1 MAKDTKSKDTVNPAE
16 PAAPTSPATPTAE
29 AAGTDGGSS
38 PNLPATRSDNTL
50 DEYRRLYLP
59 ARDAM
64 VEKLNS
70 LVSTLQGEPQKLIQ
84 SLIRSANPQ
93 RKGREEMES
102 RWMIPTIRVVQGMT
116 KEKPDKA
123 QPGDLF
129 TTSGY
134 IITQPMKVTPI
145 YVFSSNRMF
154 PEGGTGGNKAPVC
167 YAPDAKY
174 GKPFGECVK
183 CQNLPLGLNAT
194 GAITECDNGVNFV
207 VLSEDMKLYRME
219 FFKTSR
225 KAGVRMDQLSAACDS
240 IWDRWF
246 SVKTQVQT
254 GNGNEWHIFRISP
267 SGEDTP
273 DHVRQAADTIYDL
286 VHAERRIF
294 LKLYYDAIARGDTA
308 AAGVNEQVD
317 LASMGIVD
325 GTGDNPDLAGG
336 GI

>member
-1 MAKDTKSKDTVNPAE
+1 MAKDTKSKDTAN
-16 PAAPTSPATPTAE
+16 PTAT
-29 AAGTDGGSS
+29 GNNGGSS
-38 PNLPATRSDNTL
+38 PNLPATRPTGETL

-59 ARDAM
+59 ARDTM
-64 VEKLNS
+64 VQKLNE
-70 LVSTLQGEPQKLIQ
+70 LVSTLSGDPQKLIQ

-102 RWMIPTIRVVQGMT
+102 RWMIPTVRIVQGMT

-134 IITQPMKVTPI
+134 IIPQPLKVTPI
-145 YVFSSNRMF
+145 YVFGSNRMF
-154 PEGGTGGNKAPVC
+154 PEGGGGGNKAPVC
-167 YAPDAKY
+167 YAPDAKW
-174 GKPFGECVK
+174 GKPFGECAK
-183 CQNLPLGLNAT
+183 CQNLPLGLNAA
-194 GAITECDNGVNFV
+194 GAITDCDNGVNFV
-207 VLSEDMKLYRME
+207 ALSEDMKLYRLE

-246 SVKTQVQT
+246 SIKTQTQT
-254 GNGNEWHIFRISP
+254 GGGNEWHIFRISP

-273 DHVRQAADTIYDL
+273 AHVRQAADIIYDL
-286 VHAERRIF
+286 VHTERKIF
-294 LKLYYDAIARGDTA
+294 LKLYYDAIARGDNA
-308 AAGVNEQVD
+308 AAGVSEQVD
-317 LASMGIVD
+317 LESMGIAD
-325 GTGDNPDLAGG
+325 AGGDNPDLASG